1 MLFLISRSPPKRPKS
16 SQPPTKKMK
25 KKAKV
30 INIEKPVSDVTF
42 PTFQPYRNSRAPGPA
57 TKNIL
62 EMVVHALV
70 QLSKSPASPQG
81 VSTIQIKNF
90 IKKEFQKDMSHP
102 RFRSRFAQAVSLG
115 LESGQLVKTS
125 LGAGA
130 TGTGTVSV

>member
-1 MLFLISRSPPKRPKS
+1 
-16 SQPPTKKMK
+16 MK

-30 INIEKPVSDVTF
+30 INTEKPVSDETF
-42 PTFQPYRNSRAPGPA
+42 PTFPPYRNSRAPSSA

-81 VSTIQIKNF
+81 ISTIQIKSF
-90 IKKEFQKDMSHP
+90 IKKEFQKDMAHP
-102 RFRSRFAQAVSLG
+102 RFRGRFAQAVSQG

-125 LGAGA
+125 LGVGA
-130 TGTGTVSV
+130 TGTGTVSVLVLVWKAAALAGNSYAW